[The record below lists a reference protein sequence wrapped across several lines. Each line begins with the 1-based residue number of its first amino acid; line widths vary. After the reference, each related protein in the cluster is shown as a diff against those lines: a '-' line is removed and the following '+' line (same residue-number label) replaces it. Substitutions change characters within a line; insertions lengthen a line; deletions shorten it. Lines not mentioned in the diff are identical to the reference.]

1 MSKTISKFTLTASL
15 VLAATLTL
23 SCEDKEKDKPAT
35 AAETASTAT
44 AATAETATPNTP
56 PTFTDSR
63 DGKTYKKVA
72 IGKQTWMAENLNFA
86 PAKGSVC
93 YDNNPGNCA
102 KYGRLY
108 DWETAI
114 KACPSGW
121 RLPSDSEW
129 ETLANQAGS
138 NAGEKLKSKSWGGT
152 DAYDFTALPGGM
164 NASGKHSGEGSMGLW
179 WSSTGHDAKN
189 ALRYIMDGSH
199 GRMEKFHNEKT
210 RMLSVRCV
218 ENSEEYLAEVAAKS
232 KALKDIKALED
243 IIIKVIKANSNEDE
257 LNKFIIKDFGI
268 AYFYAPGMMI
278 HIYMYDKISYKSE
291 SGPPYGPPYG
301 LYCGTDN
308 YKIRFEKLPEYDGC
322 PDDGGKW
329 NKPPGIYCDTT
340 HTSNK
345 LASTV
350 KSTEQILGEKV
361 WSEKQITKQIKKF
374 EEIEK
379 ESYEVKVISKDGGAC
394 IFYVAFWQNKWYLI
408 AIDQFDPC
416 SA

>member
-1 MSKTISKFTLTASL
+1 MTKTKFPSLTASL
-15 VLAATLTL
+15 VLATTLTL

-35 AAETASTAT
+35 AAETASTAE

-63 DGKTYKKVA
+63 DGKTYKKVT
-72 IGKQTWMAENLNFA
+72 IGTQTWMAENMSFA
-86 PAKGSVC
+86 ANSSVC
-93 YDNNPGNCA
+93 YDNKPENCA

-108 DWETAI
+108 DWNTA
-114 KACPSGW
+114 KQACPAGW
-121 RLPSDSEW
+121 HLPSDSEW
-129 ETLANQAGS
+129 ETLANQVGS

-164 NASGKHSGEGSMGLW
+164 NAGGKHSGEGSMGLW
-179 WSSTGHDAKN
+179 WSSTGHDVKN

-199 GRMEKFHNEKT
+199 GKMEKFHNEKT

-218 ENSEEYLAEVAAKS
+218 ENSEEYLAEAAAKS
-232 KALKDIKALED
+232 KALED
-243 IIIKVIKANSNEDE
+243 LIIKVIKANSNEDE
-257 LNKFIIKDFGI
+257 LNKLIAKDLGI
-268 AYFYAPGMMI
+268 AYYYTPGMYKN
-278 HIYMYDKISYKSE
+278 IYRFDKISYKDRESE
-291 SGPPYGPPYG
+291 YGPPYG
-301 LYCGTDN
+301 LYCATDN
-308 YKIRFEKLPEYDGC
+308 YKIRFEKLPKYDGC

-340 HTSNK
+340 Y
-345 LASTV
+345 AAAESTNEMI
-350 KSTEQILGEKV
+350 SH
-361 WSEKQITKQIKKF
+361 
-374 EEIEK
+374 
-379 ESYEVKVISKDGGAC
+379 EVNVISKDGGAC